1 MSFDQLSSL
10 EAQPATTHS
19 STGYSDDPEFAS
31 LASSLSSRLFTLTSN
46 INQLN
51 RQLAL
56 VGTKKD
62 SETVRSRVTRLLDET
77 RKGFRDVSDGVKRA
91 RNWDDASPAMK
102 YSQEKLQNQLTSALA
117 DFQAAQRL
125 SAEKTRQY
133 VAATRRQVHGEDLD
147 GYTDQESAVQ
157 VPLVQQQA
165 QQAALADQDEVE
177 FQESLIVQREEEIR
191 DIERGITELND
202 IFRDL
207 GTMVSAQGESLDV
220 IEANVSNVAQ
230 DHKAADTELRSAAR
244 YQKGARNRACC
255 LLLILSVVLAVILL
269 AVSSTMSHQPAAA
282 TRRPPCPSDDPRSQ
296 VFLG

>member
-10 EAQPATTHS
+10 ESQPATAHNA
-19 STGYSDDPEFAS
+19 GYSDDPEFAS
-31 LASSLSSRLFTLTSN
+31 LTSSLSSRLFTLTSN
-46 INQLN
+46 ITQLN

-62 SETVRSRVTRLLDET
+62 SETVRGRVTRLLDET
-77 RKGFRDVSDGVKRA
+77 RKGFRDVSDGVKRV
-91 RNWDDASPAMK
+91 RNWADASPAMK
-102 YSQEKLQNQLTSALA
+102 YTQEKLQNQLTSALA

-133 VAATRRQVHGEDLD
+133 VAATRRQVHGEDPD
-147 GYTDQESAVQ
+147 GYTDEASGVQ

-165 QQAALADQDEVE
+165 QQAALADQGEVE

-269 AVSSTMSHQPAAA
+269 AVSFIYLCLIGPPPAL
-282 TRRPPCPSDDPRSQ
+282 PC
-296 VFLG
+296 